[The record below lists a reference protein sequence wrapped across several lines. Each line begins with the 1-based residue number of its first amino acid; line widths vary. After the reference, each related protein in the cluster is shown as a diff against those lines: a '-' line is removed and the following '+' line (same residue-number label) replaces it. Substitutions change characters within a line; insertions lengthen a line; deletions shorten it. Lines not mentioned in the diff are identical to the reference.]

1 LHLIDEK
8 SPENFP
14 GFFVVLQV
22 AYFEGPSGF
31 PPDTGHL
38 SGPSGFS
45 PETGLS
51 NRTDP

>member
-1 LHLIDEK
+1 MRE

-22 AYFEGPSGF
+22 AYFDGPFCF
-31 PPDTGHL
+31 P
-38 SGPSGFS
+38 